1 MSTASPVPD
10 STSIQAA
17 RPRLMSIDVV
27 RGIDM
32 FLLIA
37 SAGLVDALRKISGGG
52 TVKFVADQF
61 EHKPWAGFHFEDLG
75 LPMFI
80 FIVGVSIVF
89 ATARALERSGRG
101 AVARRI
107 VRRAILLYL
116 LGILYY
122 GGFSTPFRAI
132 RLMGVLQRIAICY
145 AVAALLFCYVSK
157 KVLIAI
163 CVALLVGYWALM
175 TFVPVPGVGRAD
187 FTEGR
192 NLANYID
199 KQYLPL
205 RQEDGDHDPEG
216 LLSTIPAIATCLIG
230 VFAGLLLRD
239 SSVSDENKVFYLVV
253 AGVAGVAMG
262 WLWGLQFPVIKK
274 IWTSSFVLV
283 AGGYSALLMALAYQV
298 LDIWKLRWWAQPF
311 VWIGVN
317 PITIYLATNFIDFGS
332 LAQLFVGGD
341 INRLCGVYGQLV
353 LVATTVLIELGFL
366 YFLYRRNIF
375 LRV

>member
-107 VRRAILLYL
+107 V
-116 LGILYY
+116 
-122 GGFSTPFRAI
+122 
-132 RLMGVLQRIAICY
+132 
-145 AVAALLFCYVSK
+145 
-157 KVLIAI
+157 
-163 CVALLVGYWALM
+163 
-175 TFVPVPGVGRAD
+175 
-187 FTEGR
+187 
-192 NLANYID
+192 
-199 KQYLPL
+199 
-205 RQEDGDHDPEG
+205 
-216 LLSTIPAIATCLIG
+216 
-230 VFAGLLLRD
+230 
-239 SSVSDENKVFYLVV
+239 
-253 AGVAGVAMG
+253 
-262 WLWGLQFPVIKK
+262 
-274 IWTSSFVLV
+274 
-283 AGGYSALLMALAYQV
+283 
-298 LDIWKLRWWAQPF
+298 
-311 VWIGVN
+311 
-317 PITIYLATNFIDFGS
+317 
-332 LAQLFVGGD
+332 
-341 INRLCGVYGQLV
+341 
-353 LVATTVLIELGFL
+353 
-366 YFLYRRNIF
+366 
-375 LRV
+375 